1 MDNLKNPVAAQQYR
15 MKSSIEEYEANGLN
29 RLLMQM
35 LQWALDKR
43 YVSREDSLIYFN
55 VVYAVAA
62 PLEETPEFSVKLVR
76 RKIEDLFM
84 TSSLKK
90 RNHRISQKDTLLS
103 LWMVYGILHLQRHKS
118 LKLNSRLKKIRSE
131 LTEDFSLWEISRMKY
146 DSVATK
152 FSAMIDAVKDRFCSP
167 ELHEKPSAPELHEK
181 PSAHFSLATFG
192 ECDSFQIDTPA
203 SLHEVMSDHRD
214 NGEQPMDLYEMKI
227 QALEAQLEEEK
238 EKNEHCKAIERS
250 NYLTTSFNQKLEKR
264 CKELERQLKE
274 VLDSHRIEK
283 ETMQRII
290 NQKDEQIKQLKV
302 GAMNGIPQ
310 GTTGG
315 VTVNN
320 FYGSVAQQSNNA
332 NNVSSYMHGW
342 GEQEK
347 KINNL

>member
-152 FSAMIDAVKDRFCSP
+152 FSVMIDAVKDRFCS
-167 ELHEKPSAPELHEK
+167 PELHEK

-283 ETMQRII
+283 EKMQRII
-290 NQKDEQIKQLKV
+290 NQKDEQIKLLRA

>member
-1 MDNLKNPVAAQQYR
+1 MDYLKNPVAAQQYR

-29 RLLMQM
+29 SLLMRM
-35 LQWALDKR
+35 HQWALDKR
-43 YVSREDSLIYFN
+43 YVSSQDSLNYFN
-55 VVYAVAA
+55 VAYAVAA

-76 RKIEDLFM
+76 RKIEDLFEE
-84 TSSLKK
+84 SSLKK
-90 RNHRISQKDTLLS
+90 RNHRISQNDTLFS
-103 LWMVYGILHLQRHKS
+103 LWMVYGILHLQRNKS
-118 LKLNSRLKKIRSE
+118 LKLNSRLKKIMRE
-131 LTEDFSLWEISRMKY
+131 LTEDFSLWEVSHMKY
-146 DSVATK
+146 DRVAIQ
-152 FSAMIDAVKDRFCSP
+152 FSAMIDAAKDRFCSP
-167 ELHEKPSAPELHEK
+167 ELHEVKP
-181 PSAHFSLATFG
+181 
-192 ECDSFQIDTPA
+192 
-203 SLHEVMSDHRD
+203 DHRD
-214 NGEQPMDLYEMKI
+214 NGEQPMDLNEMKI

-238 EKNEHCKAIERS
+238 GKNEYCKAIEKS
-250 NYLTTSFNQKLEKR
+250 NYLTTSFNLKLEKR

-290 NQKDEQIKQLKV
+290 NQKDEQIKLLKV

-332 NNVSSYMHGW
+332 NSVSSYMHGW

>member
-1 MDNLKNPVAAQQYR
+1 MDYLKNPVAAQQYR

-29 RLLMQM
+29 SLLMQM
-35 LQWALDKR
+35 HHWALDKR
-43 YVSREDSLIYFN
+43 IVSRRDSLIYFN
-55 VVYAVAA
+55 VAYAVAA
-62 PLEETPEFSVKLVR
+62 PLEATSEFSVKLVR
-76 RKIEDLFM
+76 RKIEDLFEE
-84 TSSLKK
+84 SILKRK
-90 RNHRISQKDTLLS
+90 NRKFSQNDTLLS
-103 LWMVYGILHLQRHKS
+103 LWMVYGILHLQRNRS
-118 LKLNSRLKKIRSE
+118 YKLDCRLKKIRSE
-131 LTEDFSLWEISRMKY
+131 ITEDFILWEVPYMKY
-146 DSVATK
+146 DSVATQ
-152 FSAMIDAVKDRFCSP
+152 FSAMIDAVEDRFCSS
-167 ELHEKPSAPELHEK
+167 ELHEVKP
-181 PSAHFSLATFG
+181 
-192 ECDSFQIDTPA
+192 
-203 SLHEVMSDHRD
+203 DHRD
-214 NGEQPMDLYEMKI
+214 SGEQPMDLNEMKI

-238 EKNEHCKAIERS
+238 GKNEYCKAIEKS
-250 NYLTTSFNQKLEKR
+250 NYLTTSFNLKLEKR

-290 NQKDEQIKQLKV
+290 NQKDEQIKLLKV

-332 NNVSSYMHGW
+332 NSVSSYMHGW

>member
-1 MDNLKNPVAAQQYR
+1 MDYLKNPVAAQQYR

-29 RLLMQM
+29 SLLMQM
-35 LQWALDKR
+35 HHWALDKR
-43 YVSREDSLIYFN
+43 IVSRRDSLIYFN
-55 VVYAVAA
+55 VAYAVAA
-62 PLEETPEFSVKLVR
+62 SLEATSEFSVKLVR
-76 RKIEDLFM
+76 RKIEDLFEE
-84 TSSLKK
+84 SILKRK
-90 RNHRISQKDTLLS
+90 IRKFSQNDTLLS
-103 LWMVYGILHLQRHKS
+103 LWMVYGILHLQRHRSYKFD
-118 LKLNSRLKKIRSE
+118 SRLEKIRSE
-131 LTEDFSLWEISRMKY
+131 LTEDFILWEVPYMKY
-146 DSVATK
+146 DFVATK
-152 FSAMIDAVKDRFCSP
+152 FSAMIDAVEDRFYSP
-167 ELHEKPSAPELHEK
+167 ELHEVKP
-181 PSAHFSLATFG
+181 
-192 ECDSFQIDTPA
+192 
-203 SLHEVMSDHRD
+203 DHRD
-214 NGEQPMDLYEMKI
+214 NGEQPMDLNVMKI
-227 QALEAQLEEEK
+227 QALEAQLAEK
-238 EKNEHCKAIERS
+238 EEKNEYCKAIEKS
-250 NYLTTSFNQKLEKR
+250 NYLTTSFNLKLEKR

-290 NQKDEQIKQLKV
+290 NQKDEQIKLLKV

>member
-1 MDNLKNPVAAQQYR
+1 MDNQKNPVAARQYR

-29 RLLMQM
+29 SLLMQM
-35 LQWALDKR
+35 YQWALAHR
-43 YVSREDSLIYFN
+43 IVSRRDSLIYFN
-55 VVYAVAA
+55 VAYAVAA
-62 PLEETPEFSVKLVR
+62 PLEATSEFSVKLVR
-76 RKIEDLFM
+76 RKIEDLFEE
-84 TSSLKK
+84 SILKGK
-90 RNHRISQKDTLLS
+90 IRKFSQNDTLLS
-103 LWMVYGILHLQRHKS
+103 LWMVYGILHLQRNKS
-118 LKLNSRLKKIRSE
+118 LKLNCRLKKIRSE
-131 LTEDFSLWEISRMKY
+131 LTEDFWLWEVSLMKI

-167 ELHEKPSAPELHEK
+167 ELHEKPSA
-181 PSAHFSLATFG
+181 HFSLATFG
-192 ECDSFQIDTPA
+192 ECDS
-203 SLHEVMSDHRD
+203 
-214 NGEQPMDLYEMKI
+214 
-227 QALEAQLEEEK
+227 EK
-238 EKNEHCKAIERS
+238 S
-250 NYLTTSFNQKLEKR
+250 NYLTTSLNLKLEKR

-274 VLDSHRIEK
+274 VIDSHRIEK

-290 NQKDEQIKQLKV
+290 NQKDEQIKLLNAGV
-302 GAMNGIPQ
+302 MNGIPQ

>member
-29 RLLMQM
+29 SLLMQM
-35 LQWALDKR
+35 HQWALDKR
-43 YVSREDSLIYFN
+43 YVSNQDSLIYFN
-55 VVYAVAA
+55 VAYAVAA

-76 RKIEDLFM
+76 KKIEDLFM
-84 TSSLKK
+84 ASSLKK
-90 RNHRISQKDTLLS
+90 RNHKISQNDTLLS
-103 LWMVYGILHLQRHKS
+103 LWMVYGILHLQRNKS
-118 LKLNSRLKKIRSE
+118 LKLNCRLKKIRSE
-131 LTEDFSLWEISRMKY
+131 LTKDFSLWEVSHMKH

-152 FSAMIDAVKDRFCSP
+152 FSAMIDAVEDRFCSP
-167 ELHEKPSAPELHEK
+167 ELHEKT
-181 PSAHFSLATFG
+181 SAHFSLATFG
-192 ECDSFQIDTPA
+192 ECDSFRIDTPV
-203 SLHEVMSDHRD
+203 SLHEVKPDHRD
-214 NGEQPMDLYEMKI
+214 NGEQSMDLYEMKI

-238 EKNEHCKAIERS
+238 EKNEYCKAIERS

-290 NQKDEQIKQLKV
+290 NQKDEQIKRLKA

>member
-29 RLLMQM
+29 SLLMQM
-35 LQWALDKR
+35 HHWALDKR
-43 YVSREDSLIYFN
+43 IVSRRDSLIYFN
-55 VVYAVAA
+55 VAYAVAA
-62 PLEETPEFSVKLVR
+62 PLEATSEFSVKLVR
-76 RKIEDLFM
+76 RKIEDLFEE
-84 TSSLKK
+84 SILKRK
-90 RNHRISQKDTLLS
+90 IRKFSQNDTLLS
-103 LWMVYGILHLQRHKS
+103 LWMVYGILHLQRNKS
-118 LKLNSRLKKIRSE
+118 LKLNCRLKKIRSE
-131 LTEDFSLWEISRMKY
+131 LTEDFILWEVSHMKY
-146 DSVATK
+146 DSVATQ
-152 FSAMIDAVKDRFCSP
+152 FSAMIDAVEDRFYSP
-167 ELHEKPSAPELHEK
+167 ELHEVKP
-181 PSAHFSLATFG
+181 
-192 ECDSFQIDTPA
+192 
-203 SLHEVMSDHRD
+203 DHRD
-214 NGEQPMDLYEMKI
+214 SGEQPMNLNEMKI

-238 EKNEHCKAIERS
+238 GKNEYCKAIEKS
-250 NYLTTSFNQKLEKR
+250 NYLTTSFNLKLEKR

-290 NQKDEQIKQLKV
+290 NQKDEQIKLLKA

-342 GEQEK
+342 GGQEK
-347 KINNL
+347 KTNNL

>member
-1 MDNLKNPVAAQQYR
+1 MDYLKNPVAAQQYR

-29 RLLMQM
+29 SLLMQM
-35 LQWALDKR
+35 HHWALDKR
-43 YVSREDSLIYFN
+43 IVSRRDSLIYFN
-55 VVYAVAA
+55 VAYAVAA
-62 PLEETPEFSVKLVR
+62 SLEATSEFSVKLVR
-76 RKIEDLFM
+76 RKIEDLFEE
-84 TSSLKK
+84 SILKRK
-90 RNHRISQKDTLLS
+90 NRKFSQNDTLLS
-103 LWMVYGILHLQRHKS
+103 LWMVYGILHLQRNRS
-118 LKLNSRLKKIRSE
+118 YKLDCRLKKIRSE
-131 LTEDFSLWEISRMKY
+131 ITEDFILWEVPYMKY
-146 DSVATK
+146 DSVATQ
-152 FSAMIDAVKDRFCSP
+152 FSAMIDAVEDRFCSS
-167 ELHEKPSAPELHEK
+167 ELHEVKP
-181 PSAHFSLATFG
+181 
-192 ECDSFQIDTPA
+192 
-203 SLHEVMSDHRD
+203 DHRD
-214 NGEQPMDLYEMKI
+214 SGEQPMDLNEMKI

-238 EKNEHCKAIERS
+238 GKNEYCKAIEKS
-250 NYLTTSFNQKLEKR
+250 NYLTTSFNLKLEKR

-290 NQKDEQIKQLKV
+290 NQKDEQIKLLKV

-332 NNVSSYMHGW
+332 NSVSSYMHGW